1 MQSTVKSF
9 QFWPVLVPDF
19 RLLNV
24 SGLHAP
30 LTPRLVTRCELSD
43 GAVGWGEVPCNTGV
57 IRVMQAVGPEVVGT
71 GTAEE
76 EAART
81 LEQVA
86 ARSRTL
92 SAAYA
97 LADERGSA
105 TFDRGVTNHVRA
117 GVQMALH
124 AAMAE
129 GRGVALCDLLGGER
143 GRRRSE
149 VRFNLYLF
157 FLADTAGS
165 GLDYSYLKPRA
176 PRGEYARLR
185 ESVVLDAESAVK
197 LARAGVAELM
207 PGVKLV
213 KWKLGV
219 LAPAAELE
227 VMIAVARELGPEV
240 QVVPDPNAAW
250 DNETAIGFIRELQGA
265 IGGQL
270 PYFED
275 PVAGRQNMATVHR
288 ETGVPLATN
297 MCAANFE
304 QHEDALRQGSI
315 QITLGGDCH
324 YIGGSDEAV
333 RLSRWCAANGMGYAQ
348 HSNTHLGISHAH
360 TVQMGAAAETHD
372 WPFDSHY
379 FPWQADYDPTV
390 KAPIGVEHGG
400 ICRVPE
406 RPGLGVEVNFEGVME
421 LHARYLEANR
431 NWRAYQNRDDGPA
444 AEMVYGGWVRPQH
457 RTKKWFLA
465 GAPGAV

>member
-1 MQSTVKSF
+1 M
-9 QFWPVLVPDF
+9 
-19 RLLNV
+19 

-30 LTPRLVTRCELSD
+30 LTPRIVTRCLLSD
-43 GAVGWGEVPCNTGV
+43 GSVGWGEVPCNTGV
-57 IRVMQAVGPEVVGT
+57 IRVLRAVLPEVVGS
-71 GTAEE
+71 GISVEE
-76 EAART
+76 TKTT
-81 LEQVA
+81 LELVA

-92 SAAYA
+92 SAQFA
-97 LADERGSA
+97 LQDERGSA

-124 AAMAE
+124 SAIAQGM
-129 GRGVALCDLLGGER
+129 GVPLCDLLGGEN
-143 GRRRSE
+143 GRKRDE

-165 GLDYSYLKPRA
+165 GLDYSYLKPKAYRSEFEA
-176 PRGEYARLR
+176 LR
-185 ESVVLDAESAVK
+185 ESVVLDAASAVR
-197 LARAGVAELM
+197 LAKAGVAELM

-219 LAPAAELE
+219 LDPQAELA
-227 VMIAVARELGPEV
+227 VMLAVAAALGPEV
-240 QVVPDPNAAW
+240 QIVPDPNAAW
-250 DNETAIGFIRELQGA
+250 DNETAIGFIRELKEA
-265 IGGQL
+265 IGDQL

-275 PVAGRQNMATVHR
+275 PVAGRDNMAIVHR
-288 ETGVPLATN
+288 ETGVLLATN

-304 QHEDALRQGSI
+304 QHEDAVRKQAI

-333 RLSRWCAANGMGYAQ
+333 RLSRWCAGNGISFAQ

-379 FPWQADYDPTV
+379 FPWQADYDPV
-390 KAPIGVEHGG
+390 VSAGIPVEFGG

-406 RPGLGVEVNFEGVME
+406 RPGLGVDVNFDGVMQ
-421 LHARYLEANR
+421 LHEVYLAANR
-431 NWRAYQNRDDGPA
+431 HGRAYQNRDDGPV
-444 AEMVYGGWVRPQH
+444 AEVVYGGWTRPQS
-457 RTKKWFLA
+457 RVEKWFLA
-465 GAPGAV
+465 GVPPAV

>member
-1 MQSTVKSF
+1 MQCTVESF
-9 QFWPVLVPDF
+9 QFWPILVPDF
-19 RLLNV
+19 RLLNA

-30 LTPRLVTRCELSD
+30 LTPRIVTRCVLSD
-43 GAVGWGEVPCNTGV
+43 GSVGWGEVPCNTGV
-57 IRVMQAVGPEVVGT
+57 IRVLRTVLPEVVGT
-71 GTAEE
+71 GISMEE
-76 EAART
+76 TQGT

-92 SAAYA
+92 SAQFA
-97 LADERGSA
+97 LQDERGSA

-124 AAMAE
+124 SAIAQRM
-129 GRGVALCDLLGGER
+129 GVPLCDLLGGEN
-143 GRRRSE
+143 GRKRDE

-165 GLDYSYLKPRA
+165 GLDYSYLKPKPYRNEFEA
-176 PRGEYARLR
+176 LR
-185 ESVVLDAESAVK
+185 ESVVLDAASAVR
-197 LARAGVAELM
+197 LAKAGVAELM

-219 LAPAAELE
+219 LDPRAELA
-227 VMIAVARELGPEV
+227 VMLAVAEALGPEV
-240 QVVPDPNAAW
+240 HVVPDPNAAW
-250 DNETAIGFIRELQGA
+250 DNETAIAFIRELKGA
-265 IGGQL
+265 IGDQL

-275 PVAGRQNMATVHR
+275 PVAGRDNMAIVHR

-304 QHEDALRQGSI
+304 QHEDAVKKQAI

-333 RLSRWCAANGMGYAQ
+333 RLSRWCSANGISFAQ

-360 TVQMGAAAETHD
+360 TVQMGAAADTHD

-379 FPWQADYDPTV
+379 FPWQADYDPIV
-390 KAPIGVEHGG
+390 SAPIPVEFGG

-406 RPGLGVEVNFEGVME
+406 RPGLGVDVNFDGVMQ
-421 LHARYLEANR
+421 LHEVYLAANR
-431 NWRAYQNRDDGPA
+431 HGRAYQNRDDGPV
-444 AEMVYGGWVRPQH
+444 AEVVYGGWTRPQN
-457 RTKKWFLA
+457 RAERWFQA
-465 GAPGAV
+465 GVPKAI